1 MSGVSLPKQ
10 RRTMFDNL
18 SAYYEFQENDHE
30 LQFALGITNKLLLLR
45 SAESDPAEKKKY
57 SHEIFAYDFTFDL
70 GQIKP
75 KIVSSGNVYPSLDN
89 FENDF
94 SYLKH
99 RASTV
104 SNPKYK
110 AKYNHILWSSSE
122 RHRDYATS
130 AIEGYYEL
138 LTRAR
143 FSSADPLESNAFA
156 YHFQN
161 LFILAQTVNHKKEES
176 IDLFDSLLGT
186 DRLSCYEE
194 NRLIK
199 FLVEN
204 GRVIRTKLERLFD
217 YVRNASKRESFA
229 RCHQQFLELAIT
241 LSQKLGQKTSEH
253 HERLGEYFLKEAK
266 KHSQSF
272 IAHDFYLAAL
282 REFQKGG
289 NKEKVESTTVLIQKA
304 KRTVDFKTI
313 KVEVTDER
321 LGTYWNAIQSHIE
334 NLIGHP
340 DDNILYA
347 YLIRGEQILPKAE
360 LLNEEHLRSQIFD
373 LFRVVN
379 FDINK
384 NVSESKSGA
393 INSYFLHLQNFT
405 ANHLWMIFNQGFKSN
420 KMSFSGFMEF
430 LKKHTW
436 YGQDFTHINADGE
449 QEGYDWIELLRPSLA
464 SFFDQS
470 EIDIKQ
476 NRESKAGY
484 VLCIDSLT
492 LKFEGLL
499 REFSRMAGAQTIEI
513 KENGTQERISFDKL
527 LENQKL
533 KDIIPEDDLAFF
545 KFLFTTDG
553 MNLRNNIAHCF
564 YPARKYS
571 AGLMFLLLTALLR
584 LGAYKMN
591 FQ

>member
-1 MSGVSLPKQ
+1 
-10 RRTMFDNL
+10 MFDNL
-18 SAYYEFQENDHE
+18 AAYYEFQEDDHE

-45 SAESDPAEKKKY
+45 SGESDATEKKKY

-70 GQIKP
+70 GEIKP
-75 KIVSSGNVYPSLDN
+75 KIVSSGHAYPSLDN

-130 AIEGYYEL
+130 AIESYYEL
-138 LTRAR
+138 LTQSK
-143 FSSADPLESNAFA
+143 FSKADALEANAFA

-161 LFILAQTVNHKKEES
+161 LFILSQTVNHKKEDT
-176 IDLFDSLLGT
+176 IDLFDSILGT

-204 GRVIRTKLERLFD
+204 GGLTRAKLERLFD
-217 YVRNASKRESFA
+217 YVKKASVREGFEKS
-229 RCHQQFLELAIT
+229 RQQFLELAIK

-253 HERLGEYFLKEAK
+253 HERLGDYFLMEADK
-266 KHSQSF
+266 RSESF
-272 IAHDFYLAAL
+272 IVHDFYLAAL
-282 REFQKGG
+282 KAFQKGG

-313 KVEVTDER
+313 KVEIADER

-334 NLIGHP
+334 NLIGNP
-340 DDNILYA
+340 DDDILYA
-347 YLIRGEQILPKAE
+347 YLIRGEHILPKAE
-360 LLNEEHLRSQIFD
+360 LLNEEHPRSQIFD

-405 ANHLWMIFNQGFKSN
+405 ANHLWMVFSQGFKSN
-420 KMSFSGFMEF
+420 KMSFSGFIEF
-430 LKKHTW
+430 LKKHSW
-436 YGQDFTHINADGE
+436 YGQDFTHTNADGE

-476 NRESKAGY
+476 NRESKTGY
-484 VLCIDSLT
+484 ILSIDSLT
-492 LKFEGLL
+492 LKFEGLI
-499 REFSRMAGAQTIEI
+499 REFSRMAGAQTIEV

-533 KDIIPEDDLAFF
+533 KNLISEDDLAFF
-545 KFLFTTDG
+545 KFLFTAEG

-571 AGLMFLLLTALLR
+571 AGVMFLLLTALLR